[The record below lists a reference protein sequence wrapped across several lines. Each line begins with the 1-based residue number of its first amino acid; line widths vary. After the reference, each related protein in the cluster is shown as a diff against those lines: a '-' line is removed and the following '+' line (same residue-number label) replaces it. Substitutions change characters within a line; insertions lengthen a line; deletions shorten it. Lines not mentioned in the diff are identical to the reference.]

1 MKRLSHLCSPWLLV
15 IAPILMLLTALT
27 AQHFLDWEPCTICV
41 EIRAGLAACTLAGLL
56 LMLARTFNRYIVM
69 AFRLM
74 LMACALGVVFLS
86 TEVWLLERHVIE
98 ATSCSPFPFYAQHF
112 PLNEWLPYVF
122 ASAGLCGEGDFAIL
136 GVSFTAWTLLAAI
149 GYCILVWVLT
159 GRARL
164 NDGKAACLPT
174 SSAQ

>member
-1 MKRLSHLCSPWLLV
+1 MKRLSLLCTPWLLV
-15 IAPILMLLTALT
+15 IAPMLMLLMALA
-27 AQHFLDWEPCTICV
+27 AQHFLGWEPCTICV
-41 EIRAGLAACTLAGLL
+41 EIRAGLAACSLSGLL

-69 AFRLM
+69 GFRLM
-74 LMACALGVVFLS
+74 LMACTLGVVFLS
-86 TEVWLLERHVIE
+86 AQVWLLERHVIE

-136 GVSFTAWTLLAAI
+136 GVSFTAWTLLAAS
-149 GYCILVWVLT
+149 GYFILAWLLT
-159 GRARL
+159 GRAYL
-164 NDGKAACLPT
+164 KNGKAACPLT